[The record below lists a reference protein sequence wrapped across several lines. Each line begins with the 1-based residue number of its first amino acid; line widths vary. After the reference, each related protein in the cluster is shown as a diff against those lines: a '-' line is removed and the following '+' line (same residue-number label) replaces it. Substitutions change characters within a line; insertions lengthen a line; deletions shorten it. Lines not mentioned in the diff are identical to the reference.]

1 MSPTRHWKVE
11 FLKGRMISFPSNL
24 HEKKK
29 KKKKTLKIIKN
40 FFNAKYGAN
49 KINCR

>member
-11 FLKGRMISFPSNL
+11 FLKGRMISFPGNL
-24 HEKKK
+24 YEKKK
-29 KKKKTLKIIKN
+29 KIQTLKIIKN
-40 FFNAKYGAN
+40 FFNTKYGAN